1 MMGGDDALVSR
12 LVELANAGCQGNSK
26 DFESWLKYVY
36 SIEASA
42 LRIESALASLVQVG
56 AFRPHPEVPGEY
68 LAARAPRFGAS
79 IQYEVSGN
87 LSDAPI
93 QMVRSRLEAF
103 LRCHGA
109 SESDIIDLS
118 IATTEAVENAVKYSD
133 HTVIHVEYEILD
145 GEFRIRIINPI
156 KEAAPEQDIE
166 AGKYN
171 SATTLMRGMMV
182 MVKLFDAVD
191 LDISEERRRVTF
203 SATRKLRSR

>member
-12 LVELANAGCQGNSK
+12 LVELGNAGCQGNSK
-26 DFESWLKYVY
+26 DFESWLKYVCKV
-36 SIEASA
+36 EASA
-42 LRIESALASLVQVG
+42 VRIESALASLVEVG
-56 AFRPHPEVPGEY
+56 AFRAHPDVPGEF
-68 LAARAPRFGAS
+68 LAAQAPRFGAS
-79 IQYEVSGN
+79 IQYEVSGV
-87 LSDAPI
+87 LTDAPI

-103 LRCHGA
+103 LRFHGA

-118 IATTEAVENAVKYSD
+118 IATTEAIENAVKYSD
-133 HTVIHVEYEILD
+133 HTVILVEYEISA
-145 GEFRIRIINPI
+145 GEFRIRIVNPI

-166 AGKYN
+166 AGKYS

-203 SATRKLRSR
+203 SATRKLRTR